1 MLKLI
6 TCDIDGTL
14 LKKYHDPIDEK
25 LFKLIED
32 FYKKDVLFFATSG
45 RQLYNLQQIFEPVKE
60 KIGYIAENGAL
71 IVHNGKTIYKSAM
84 DMDLVK
90 ELSNKILKKDNLELF
105 ICAKNT
111 TYVIPK
117 AKDFEKTVASQVVN
131 HITPIKSLDDI
142 KDDVLKVSL
151 FNLNGINDDI
161 ISYFE
166 KDFGH
171 KLQHT
176 VSGHSWY
183 DFMNL
188 NTHKGSAIKFLQQ
201 KINVSPQQTAAF
213 GDNFNDIEMLLDAK
227 YSYAMEDAHQQ
238 VKNVA
243 KYTCTDVTQT
253 LQQLY
258 NKFFG

>member
-14 LKKYHDPIDEK
+14 LKKYDDPIDEK
-25 LFKLIED
+25 IFKLIED

-45 RQLYNLQQIFEPVKE
+45 RQLHNLQQIFAPVKE

-71 IVHNGKTIYKSAM
+71 IVHNGKTIYKSVM
-84 DMDLVK
+84 DIDLVK
-90 ELSNKILKKDNLELF
+90 DLSNKILQKDDLELF
-105 ICAKNT
+105 ICAKDT
-111 TYVIPK
+111 TYAIPK
-117 AKDFEKTVASQVVN
+117 AKDFEKTVSPQVVN
-131 HITPIKSLDDI
+131 HMTYIKSLDDI
-142 KDDVLKVSL
+142 KDDILKVSL

-166 KDFGH
+166 KDFGQ

-188 NTHKGSAIKFLQQ
+188 NTHKGSAINFLQQ
-201 KINVSPQQTAAF
+201 KINVLPQQTAAF
-213 GDNFNDIEMLLDAK
+213 GDNFNDIEMLLDAN

-243 KYTCTDVTQT
+243 KNTCKDVTQT